1 MAITELR
8 NNSLESG
15 LDALTLP
22 VGGGRRRGRRIVR
35 VLVPKLVAAACLL
48 GVWQLVVL
56 LGIWPSYV
64 IPSPAD
70 VWQAFTE
77 QARSGHIGGAVW
89 TSLQRGFEGYLFA
102 VLIGTPL
109 GLLIARVRTVRYA
122 IGSLVAA
129 LQSLPSVTWVPVG
142 IVWFGLSQT
151 TILFVVVMGAVP
163 SIAGGMV
170 SAVDNIPPILL
181 RVGDALGARGVA
193 RYRHI
198 VLPAALPGYIAGLKQ
213 AWSFSWR
220 SLMAAEL
227 ITAGPSLGLGLG
239 HLLNVGRDESDMRQM
254 MMAILVI
261 LAVGV
266 LVDALAFSPIDRA
279 VRRRHGLDA
288 S

>member
-70 VWQAFTE
+70 VWQAFIE

-109 GLLIARVRTVRYA
+109 GLLTARVRTVRYA

-181 RVGDALGARGVA
+181 RVGDAMGARGIA

-227 ITAGPSLGLGLG
+227 ITAGPMLGLGLG
-239 HLLNVGRDESDMRQM
+239 NLLNVGRDESDMAKM
-254 MMAILVI
+254 LMAILVI

-266 LVDALAFSPIDRA
+266 LVDALVFSPIDRT

-288 S
+288 T